1 MRIINKSRGQGKS
14 LQLLYTSEL
23 TGYQIIC
30 PNEQQAQYL
39 KKMADELGLIVP
51 EPMSYKRYISIK
63 GSSLNADKILID
75 NVDYMLDDILT
86 AYFKTNIC
94 AVTMSVPMK
103 DSELN
108 TKKASVNER
117 CLLYMGCPCR
127 TASCYGLPDEGCPV
141 YRWFKKLIEDNEMK
155 E

>member
-1 MRIINKSRGQGKS
+1 MRIINKGRGQGKT
-14 LQLLYTSEL
+14 LQLLYASEL
-23 TGYQIIC
+23 TGYRIIC
-30 PNEQQAQYL
+30 GSFGEAKNL
-39 KKMADELGLIVP
+39 KKWAEELNLDIP
-51 EPMSYKRYISIK
+51 EPMAYVSYVDLK
-63 GSSLNADKILID
+63 GIREEKILID
-75 NVDYMLDDILT
+75 NVEEILDKALS
-86 AYFKTNIC
+86 AYFKKDIC

-108 TKKASVNER
+108 TKKASANER